1 MSARHTCLRSNGDR
15 SRLRPGFGMWLLLS
29 WHMAIQNGISQ
40 WDFRLSVASW
50 QTPLS
55 SAIWFPCHCVASE
68 CYNRRAVIHRCCLIS
83 MWPMKTEGHSSYTA
97 FCLSPVAYEDS
108 LLAYAAPNYLDFAGE
123 CPQCPIKQVS
133 HHILLE
139 DECFCSPPLKIGV
152 FYYLIGV
159 VGGVG

>member
-1 MSARHTCLRSNGDR
+1 M
-15 SRLRPGFGMWLLLS
+15 
-29 WHMAIQNGISQ
+29 
-40 WDFRLSVASW
+40 
-50 QTPLS
+50 
-55 SAIWFPCHCVASE
+55 
-68 CYNRRAVIHRCCLIS
+68 IHRCCLIS
-83 MWPMKTEGHSSYTA
+83 MWPVKTEGHSSHTA

-139 DECFCSPPLKIGV
+139 DEFFSSPPLKIGV

-159 VGGVG
+159 VGV